1 MPAAKREREGGELEL
16 ELEPAGTPEV
26 EAAASTPA
34 KSKQKASAADPS
46 PGADVAETASEAE
59 AIEHELAALAA
70 EEADATA
77 MMDAAPANA
86 ASVPSAFEAE
96 ACDDL
101 AREVV
106 QLTGDIST
114 LEAQLK
120 GLQAEH
126 AKLTIEH
133 ASISSALPKNRPPHD
148 PSWEQHT
155 DPVSGATYFF
165 NKRTNV
171 STYERPPDFNPR
183 PKLEVAPELN
193 VKGPPGS
200 NLFVVRKMRRG
211 DFDDFDESDL
221 REAFGKYG
229 RVLRCEMTLDPQTG
243 WSRGFGFVSMSTPDE
258 AARVIRLLNGNMLAG
273 REMKVELT
281 KEDGSR

>member
-1 MPAAKREREGGELEL
+1 MPPRAKRERP
-16 ELEPAGTPEV
+16 ELEPAETPKV
-26 EAAASTPA
+26 EAPAPMPA
-34 KSKQKASAADPS
+34 KARKKASAATPTLS
-46 PGADVAETASEAE
+46 MDVAGTAFELKVVETEVDVPVVGEAKAE
-59 AIEHELAALAA
+59 AVVAKLTH
-70 EEADATA
+70 
-77 MMDAAPANA
+77 A
-86 ASVPSAFEAE
+86 ASLPSTFEVE
-96 ACDDL
+96 PSDDM

-120 GLQAEH
+120 ALQAEH

-155 DPVSGATYFF
+155 NPNSGATYYF
-165 NKRTNV
+165 NKRTKV

-183 PKLEVAPELN
+183 PKIEIAPELN
-193 VKGPPGS
+193 VKGPPGA
-200 NLFVVRKMRRG
+200 NLFIVRKMRRG
-211 DFDDFDESDL
+211 DFDDFNETDL
-221 REAFGKYG
+221 REAFGRYG
-229 RVLRCEMTLDPQTG
+229 TVLRCEITLDPQTG
-243 WSRGFGFVSMSTPDE
+243 WSRGFGFVSMSSPVE
-258 AARVIRLLNGNMLAG
+258 AARVIRLLNGNILAG

>member
-1 MPAAKREREGGELEL
+1 MPPRAKRERPGESEAA
-16 ELEPAGTPEV
+16 ETPEV
-26 EAAASTPA
+26 EAPALTPA
-34 KSKQKASAADPS
+34 RGKKKASLAKPS
-46 PGADVAETASEAE
+46 PSADVAEPASEVEKVESEVVGTAGAAE
-59 AIEHELAALAA
+59 AALVDA
-70 EEADATA
+70 EPT
-77 MMDAAPANA
+77 NA
-86 ASVPSAFEAE
+86 ASVPSAFALEAS
-96 ACDDL
+96 ADT
-101 AREVV
+101 ARELV
-106 QLTGDIST
+106 QLTSDIST

-155 DPVSGATYFF
+155 NPASGAIYYF

-171 STYERPPDFNPR
+171 STYERPPDYNPR
-183 PKLEVAPELN
+183 PKIEVAPELN

-229 RVLRCEMTLDPQTG
+229 TVLRCEMTIDPQTG
-243 WSRGFGFVSMSTPDE
+243 WSRGFGFVSMSSPDE
-258 AARVIRLLNGNMLAG
+258 AARVIRLLNGNVLAG